1 MNNLANLIVPLGIT
15 TYVLVL
21 LAVCSGLLHWN
32 FKLHRGLAVTA
43 AVLATC
49 HAALVILVH

>member
-1 MNNLANLIVPLGIT
+1 MNNLASLIEPLGIT
-15 TYVLVL
+15 TYILVL
-21 LAVCSGLLHWN
+21 LTVCSGLLHWN

-49 HAALVILVH
+49 HAALVILGD